1 LHFGVLM
8 SWAAR
13 FRLKAAE
20 CRELA
25 ENTQFPSIRVIFARL
40 AVSYERL
47 AVHEELFE
55 RPSDAPLLPP
65 LAVHEERLE
74 RALHA
79 ALLPSLAEPNEE
91 ATVNSERSW
100 SPAG

>member
-1 LHFGVLM
+1 M

-55 RPSDAPLLPP
+55 RRSDAALLPP
-65 LAVHEERLE
+65 LAVHEELFE
-74 RALHA
+74 RPSDAV
-79 ALLPSLAEPNEE
+79 LLPPLIVNEE
-91 ATVNSERSW
+91 RIEKALYAGTRA
-100 SPAG
+100 PARRTQ